1 MRMERHWTLTLV
13 AFANVAAGFA
23 LFAVGSTTLAG
34 VVSAAGAYG
43 LLLPELLEEQTRGV
57 AVDGVPAAS
66 TDAE

>member
-1 MRMERHWTLTLV
+1 MERHWTLTLV

-34 VVSAAGAYG
+34 VVTAAGAYG
-43 LLLPELLEEQTRGV
+43 LLVPELVDSRSPVDPVPGAPGGV
-57 AVDGVPAAS
+57 A

>member
-1 MRMERHWTLTLV
+1 MERHWTLTLV

-43 LLLPELLEEQTRGV
+43 LVLPELLEGSTRRGV
-57 AVDGVPAAS
+57 ADAAVAAS